1 MRCVGAELTQ
11 EKALVHRR
19 HPARNFSKKQPRESH
34 FFLVCSFHQLT
45 VSGELVLTSKLE
57 S

>member
-1 MRCVGAELTQ
+1 MLGAELTQ
-11 EKALVHRR
+11 EKALVY
-19 HPARNFSKKQPRESH
+19 PPIPQEKFLKKQPRESH

-45 VSGELVLTSKLE
+45 DSGELVLTSKTE